1 MKLKKFFITTIL
13 VVAFATT
20 VSAQGYKTAAGL
32 FIDFGDGPTFVGPHI
47 KHFFTNQYSGQA
59 MALFGSKIT
68 ILGVE
73 GAYNA
78 PIPGARGLMW
88 NVGLGPQA
96 WIGKNNSVFAIR
108 PSTGLEF
115 TLPGAP
121 FNIGFDWRPAWVFWD
136 GDSDFEAGRFAFTF
150 RYTFK

>member
-1 MKLKKFFITTIL
+1 MKLKRFFITTIL
-13 VVAFATT
+13 VATFATT
-20 VSAQGYKTAAGL
+20 LSAQGYRTAAGL
-32 FIDFGDGPTFVGPHI
+32 FIDFGDGATFVGPHI

-59 MALFGSKIT
+59 MALFGSNIT
-68 ILGVE
+68 VLGVE

-78 PIPGARGLMW
+78 PIPNAKGLMW
-88 NVGLGPQA
+88 NIGFGPQA
-96 WIGKNNSVFAIR
+96 WIGDGGSIFALR

-121 FNIGFDWRPAWVFWD
+121 FNIGFDWRPAWVLWD
-136 GDSDFEAGRFAFTF
+136 GDSYFEPGRFSFTF